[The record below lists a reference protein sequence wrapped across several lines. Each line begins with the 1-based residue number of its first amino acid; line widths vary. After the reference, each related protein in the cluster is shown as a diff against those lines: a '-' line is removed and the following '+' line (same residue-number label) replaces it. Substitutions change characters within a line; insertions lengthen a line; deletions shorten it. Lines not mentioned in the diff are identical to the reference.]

1 MTQIFSNIEEE
12 MNGNITVR
20 NVEALEL
27 FRPLM
32 LRYSLWG
39 TRL

>member
-32 LRYSLWG
+32 LR
-39 TRL
+39 